1 MCCGLCVWDV
11 CPVPCALYSN
21 LIVPPLYLTSL
32 SLTHTALVALEEAV
46 SWKAA
51 LCDQLQR
58 LVQEANKSRSERLQY
73 ITNTYFF

>member
-21 LIVPPLYLTSL
+21 LIVPSL
-32 SLTHTALVALEEAV
+32 SLTHTALVALDEAV

-51 LCDQLQR
+51 LCNQLQR